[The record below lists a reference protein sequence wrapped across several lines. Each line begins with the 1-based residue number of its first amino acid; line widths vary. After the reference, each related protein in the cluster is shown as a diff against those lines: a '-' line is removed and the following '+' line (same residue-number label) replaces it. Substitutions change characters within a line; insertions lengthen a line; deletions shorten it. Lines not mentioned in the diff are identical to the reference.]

1 MKKKHRFL
9 ERFWQNDRTNRTI
22 VGGLIATQVIAYLL
36 HVLQMMIPTVM
47 IDWVLSK
54 YTIQKLIW
62 WAVASVGIYLV
73 VQIMDGLFGGYLY
86 FKYEIWLTQKKQE
99 QMLARVMEKKVYE
112 VEKYSEGYLMN
123 LVFQDTGNIVSV
135 SVQMLI
141 RIPATCISI
150 LMTLLILWHFAP
162 LLCMVQLFIIPLYI
176 GATFLF
182 QKRMEEAQTEQ
193 YVRRDTL
200 HSTILNIL
208 NHKKAVKLARADGFF
223 QNKIVQYYSDFL
235 CFTLKYWRI
244 FFCAEQL
251 PTLVVQLGNLIMLI
265 CGIFLYM
272 EGRLSLGMLVWV
284 GTIGSL
290 ISEELKDLCTRFL
303 RRMANGVS
311 YDRVDEFDAATTTK
325 AIGQYETD
333 AQTISLEEIGIQ
345 IGGKFLYHIPE
356 FATEN
361 TGIILLEGANGS
373 GKSTLLN
380 WMLEVAPP
388 DIVQTGAD
396 SKIRFPERLFE
407 KTSYLSSPDILFN
420 GTVLDNILLGETKTA
435 KTDEIMEML
444 GIDFTEKQVSTR
456 PVNLSFGEQQKVFLA
471 RVLNRSSDYFILDE
485 PTTNLDLATKQRLA
499 DYLRRL
505 AEEKVI
511 ILIGHEKEL
520 QTIADKIYRIEE
532 RELIRVL

>member
-1 MKKKHRFL
+1 MKKWHRFL
-9 ERFWQNDRTNRTI
+9 ERFWQNDNTNRGI
-22 VGGLIATQVIAYLL
+22 VCGLIVTQIIAYLL
-36 HVLQMMIPTVM
+36 HVFQMMIPTVM
-47 IDWVLSK
+47 IDWVLDD
-54 YTIQKLIW
+54 YTIQKLLT
-62 WAVASVGIYLV
+62 WAAASAGIYLS
-73 VQIMDGLFGGYLY
+73 VQVMDGLFGGYLY
-86 FKYEIWLTQKKQE
+86 YKYEIWLTQKKQE

-251 PTLVVQLGNLIMLI
+251 PTLVVQIGNLIMLI

-380 WMLEVAPP
+380 WMLEVAQP

>member
-1 MKKKHRFL
+1 MKKWHRFL
-9 ERFWQNDRTNRTI
+9 ERFWQNDNTNRGI
-22 VGGLIATQVIAYLL
+22 VCGLIVTQIIAYLL
-36 HVLQMMIPTVM
+36 HVFQMMIPTVM
-47 IDWVLSK
+47 IDWVLDD
-54 YTIQKLIW
+54 YTIQKLLT
-62 WAVASVGIYLV
+62 WAAASAGIYLS
-73 VQIMDGLFGGYLY
+73 VQVMDGLFGGYLY
-86 FKYEIWLTQKKQE
+86 YKYEIWLTQKKQE

-251 PTLVVQLGNLIMLI
+251 PTLVVQIGNLIMLI

-380 WMLEVAPP
+380 WMLEVTPP

>member
-1 MKKKHRFL
+1 MKKWHRFL
-9 ERFWQNDRTNRTI
+9 ERFWQNDNTNRGI
-22 VGGLIATQVIAYLL
+22 VCGLIVTQIIAYLL
-36 HVLQMMIPTVM
+36 HVFQMMIPTVM
-47 IDWVLSK
+47 IDWVLDD
-54 YTIQKLIW
+54 YTIQKLLT
-62 WAVASVGIYLV
+62 WAAASAGNYLS
-73 VQIMDGLFGGYLY
+73 VQVMDGLFGGYLY
-86 FKYEIWLTQKKQE
+86 YKYEIWLTQKKQE

-251 PTLVVQLGNLIMLI
+251 PTLVVQIGNLIMLI

-380 WMLEVAPP
+380 WMLEVTPP
-388 DIVQTGAD
+388 DTVQIGID
-396 SKIRFPERLFE
+396 SKIRLPEKLFE
-407 KTSYLSSPDILFN
+407 KTAYLSSPDILFN

>member
-1 MKKKHRFL
+1 MKKWHRFL
-9 ERFWQNDRTNRTI
+9 ERFWQNDNTNRGI
-22 VGGLIATQVIAYLL
+22 VCGLIVTQIIAYLL
-36 HVLQMMIPTVM
+36 HVFQMMIPTVM
-47 IDWVLSK
+47 IDWVLDD
-54 YTIQKLIW
+54 YTIQKLLT
-62 WAVASVGIYLV
+62 WAAASAGIYLV

-251 PTLVVQLGNLIMLI
+251 PTLVVQIGNLIMLI

>member
-1 MKKKHRFL
+1 MKKWHRFL
-9 ERFWQNDRTNRTI
+9 ERFWQNDNTNRGI
-22 VGGLIATQVIAYLL
+22 VCGLIVTQIIAYLL
-36 HVLQMMIPTVM
+36 HVFQMMIPTVM
-47 IDWVLSK
+47 IDWVLDD
-54 YTIQKLIW
+54 YTIQKLLT
-62 WAVASVGIYLV
+62 WAAASAGIYLS
-73 VQIMDGLFGGYLY
+73 VQVMDGLFGGYLY
-86 FKYEIWLTQKKQE
+86 YKYEIWLTQKRQE

-162 LLCMVQLFIIPLYI
+162 LLCVVQLIIIPLYI

-235 CFTLKYWRI
+235 CFTLKYWCI

-251 PTLVVQLGNLIMLI
+251 PTLVIQIGNLIMLI

-325 AIGQYETD
+325 VIDQYETD
-333 AQTISLEEIGIQ
+333 AQTIYLEEIGIQ

-356 FATEN
+356 FTTEN

-380 WMLEVAPP
+380 WMLEVTPP
-388 DIVQTGAD
+388 DTVQIGID
-396 SKIRFPERLFE
+396 SKIRLPEKLFE
-407 KTSYLSSPDILFN
+407 KTAYLSSPDILFN

>member
-1 MKKKHRFL
+1 MKKWHRFL
-9 ERFWQNDRTNRTI
+9 ERFWQNDNTNRGI
-22 VGGLIATQVIAYLL
+22 VCGLIVTQIIAYLL
-36 HVLQMMIPTVM
+36 HVFQMMIPTVM
-47 IDWVLSK
+47 IDWVLDD
-54 YTIQKLIW
+54 YTIQKLLT
-62 WAVASVGIYLV
+62 WAAASAGIYLS
-73 VQIMDGLFGGYLY
+73 VQVMDGLFGGYLY
-86 FKYEIWLTQKKQE
+86 YKYEIWLTQKKQE

-251 PTLVVQLGNLIMLI
+251 PTLVVQIGNLIMLI

-380 WMLEVAPP
+380 WMLEVTPP
-388 DIVQTGAD
+388 DTVQIGID
-396 SKIRFPERLFE
+396 SKIRLPEKLFE
-407 KTSYLSSPDILFN
+407 KTAYLSSPDILFN

>member
-1 MKKKHRFL
+1 MKKWHRFL
-9 ERFWQNDRTNRTI
+9 ERFWQNDNTNRGI
-22 VGGLIATQVIAYLL
+22 VCGLIVTQIIAYLL
-36 HVLQMMIPTVM
+36 HVFQMMIPTVM
-47 IDWVLSK
+47 IDWVLDD
-54 YTIQKLIW
+54 YTIQKLLT
-62 WAVASVGIYLV
+62 WAAASAGIYLS
-73 VQIMDGLFGGYLY
+73 VQVMDGLFGGYLY
-86 FKYEIWLTQKKQE
+86 YKYEIWLTQKKQE

-223 QNKIVQYYSDFL
+223 QNKIVQYYGDFV

-251 PTLVVQLGNLIMLI
+251 PTLVVQIGNLIMLI

-396 SKIRFPERLFE
+396 SKIRFLEKLFE
-407 KTSYLSSPDILFN
+407 KTAYLSSPDILFN

>member
-1 MKKKHRFL
+1 MKKWHRFL
-9 ERFWQNDRTNRTI
+9 ERFWQNDNTNRGI
-22 VGGLIATQVIAYLL
+22 VCGLIVTQIIAYLL
-36 HVLQMMIPTVM
+36 HVFQMMIPTVM
-47 IDWVLSK
+47 IDWVLDD
-54 YTIQKLIW
+54 YTIQKLLT
-62 WAVASVGIYLV
+62 WAAASAGIYLS
-73 VQIMDGLFGGYLY
+73 VQVMDGLFGGYLY

-251 PTLVVQLGNLIMLI
+251 PTLVVQIGNLIMLI

>member
-1 MKKKHRFL
+1 
-9 ERFWQNDRTNRTI
+9 
-22 VGGLIATQVIAYLL
+22 
-36 HVLQMMIPTVM
+36 
-47 IDWVLSK
+47 
-54 YTIQKLIW
+54 
-62 WAVASVGIYLV
+62 
-73 VQIMDGLFGGYLY
+73 
-86 FKYEIWLTQKKQE
+86 
-99 QMLARVMEKKVYE
+99 
-112 VEKYSEGYLMN
+112 
-123 LVFQDTGNIVSV
+123 
-135 SVQMLI
+135 
-141 RIPATCISI
+141 
-150 LMTLLILWHFAP
+150 
-162 LLCMVQLFIIPLYI
+162 
-176 GATFLF
+176 
-182 QKRMEEAQTEQ
+182 
-193 YVRRDTL
+193 
-200 HSTILNIL
+200 
-208 NHKKAVKLARADGFF
+208 
-223 QNKIVQYYSDFL
+223 
-235 CFTLKYWRI
+235 
-244 FFCAEQL
+244 
-251 PTLVVQLGNLIMLI
+251 
-265 CGIFLYM
+265 M

>member
-1 MKKKHRFL
+1 MKKWHRFL
-9 ERFWQNDRTNRTI
+9 ERFWQNDNTNRGI
-22 VGGLIATQVIAYLL
+22 VCGLIVTQIIAYLL
-36 HVLQMMIPTVM
+36 HVFQMMIPTVM
-47 IDWVLSK
+47 IDWVLDD
-54 YTIQKLIW
+54 YTIQKLLT
-62 WAVASVGIYLV
+62 WAAASAGIYLA
-73 VQIMDGLFGGYLY
+73 VQAMDGLFGGYLY

-251 PTLVVQLGNLIMLI
+251 PTLVVQIGNLIMLI

-396 SKIRFPERLFE
+396 SKIRFPEKLFE
-407 KTSYLSSPDILFN
+407 KTAYLSSPDILFN
-420 GTVLDNILLGETKTA
+420 GTVLDNILLDETKTA

>member
-1 MKKKHRFL
+1 MKKWHRFL
-9 ERFWQNDRTNRTI
+9 ERFWQNDNTNRGI
-22 VGGLIATQVIAYLL
+22 VCGLIVTQIIAYLL
-36 HVLQMMIPTVM
+36 HVFQMMIPTVM
-47 IDWVLSK
+47 IDWVLDD
-54 YTIQKLIW
+54 YTIQKLLT
-62 WAVASVGIYLV
+62 WAAASAGIYLS

-182 QKRMEEAQTEQ
+182 QKRMEETQTEQ

-251 PTLVVQLGNLIMLI
+251 PTLVVQIGNLIMLI

>member
-1 MKKKHRFL
+1 MKKWHRFL
-9 ERFWQNDRTNRTI
+9 ERFWQNDNTNRGI
-22 VGGLIATQVIAYLL
+22 VCGLIVTQIIAYLL
-36 HVLQMMIPTVM
+36 HVFQMMIPTVM
-47 IDWVLSK
+47 IDWVLDD
-54 YTIQKLIW
+54 YTIQKLLT
-62 WAVASVGIYLV
+62 WAAASAGIYLS
-73 VQIMDGLFGGYLY
+73 VQVMDGLFGGYLY
-86 FKYEIWLTQKKQE
+86 YKYEIWLTQKKQE

-123 LVFQDTGNIVSV
+123 LVFPDTGNIVSV

-251 PTLVVQLGNLIMLI
+251 PTLVVQIGNLIMLI

>member
-251 PTLVVQLGNLIMLI
+251 PTLVVQIGNLVMLI

-380 WMLEVAPP
+380 WMLEVTPP
-388 DIVQTGAD
+388 DTVQIGID
-396 SKIRFPERLFE
+396 SKIRLPEKLFE
-407 KTSYLSSPDILFN
+407 KTAYLSSPDILFN

>member
-1 MKKKHRFL
+1 MKKWHRFL
-9 ERFWQNDRTNRTI
+9 ERFWQNDNTNRGI
-22 VGGLIATQVIAYLL
+22 VCGLIVTQIIAYLL
-36 HVLQMMIPTVM
+36 HVFQMMIPTVM
-47 IDWVLSK
+47 IDWVLDD
-54 YTIQKLIW
+54 YTIQKLLT
-62 WAVASVGIYLV
+62 WAAASAGIYLS
-73 VQIMDGLFGGYLY
+73 VQVMDGLFGGYLY
-86 FKYEIWLTQKKQE
+86 YKYEIWLTQKKQE

-251 PTLVVQLGNLIMLI
+251 PTLVVQIGNLIMLI

>member
-1 MKKKHRFL
+1 MKKWHRFL
-9 ERFWQNDRTNRTI
+9 ERFWQNDNTNRGI
-22 VGGLIATQVIAYLL
+22 VCGLIVTQIIAYLL
-36 HVLQMMIPTVM
+36 HVFQMMIPTVM
-47 IDWVLSK
+47 IDWVLDD
-54 YTIQKLIW
+54 YTIQKLLT
-62 WAVASVGIYLV
+62 WAAASAGIYLA
-73 VQIMDGLFGGYLY
+73 VQVMDGLFGGYLY
-86 FKYEIWLTQKKQE
+86 YKYEIWLTQKKQE

-251 PTLVVQLGNLIMLI
+251 PTLVVQIGNLIMLI

-333 AQTISLEEIGIQ
+333 AQTIYLEEIGIQ

-380 WMLEVAPP
+380 WMLEVTPP
-388 DIVQTGAD
+388 DTVQIGID
-396 SKIRFPERLFE
+396 SKIRLPEKLFE
-407 KTSYLSSPDILFN
+407 KTAYLSSPDILFN

-471 RVLNRSSDYFILDE
+471 RVLNRNSDYFILDE
-485 PTTNLDLATKQRLA
+485 PTTNLDLTTKQRLA
-499 DYLRRL
+499 DYLRKI

-520 QTIADKIYRIEE
+520 QKIADKIYRIKD
-532 RELIRVL
+532 RKLIRVL